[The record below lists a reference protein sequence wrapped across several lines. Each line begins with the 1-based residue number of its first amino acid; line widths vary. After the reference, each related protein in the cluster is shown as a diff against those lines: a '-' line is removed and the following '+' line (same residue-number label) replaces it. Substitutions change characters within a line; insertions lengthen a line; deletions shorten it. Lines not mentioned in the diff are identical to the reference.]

1 MSYIFI
7 DESGDLGFKNSKF
20 NSKYFIITALFVSE
34 KKPLE
39 KLVKKIHS
47 TLRKKVRSIGGGV
60 LHSVK
65 EKSATRKR
73 LLKLLLQIK
82 LSIMIIYVDKSK
94 IYTNLQN
101 EKHILYNYITNILID
116 RIFTKKLIDKDKNVI
131 LIASKRE
138 TNKYLNI
145 NFKDYLKN
153 VIKNNHKLDIEVL
166 IKTPAEEKSLQ
177 VVDFISWSVF
187 RKYESGDS
195 EYYKII
201 KDLIVE
207 ENRLY
212 K

>member
-7 DESGDLGFKNSKF
+7 DESGDLGFEKGKS
-20 NSKYFIITALFVSE
+20 NSKYFILTALFIPE
-34 KKPLE
+34 KKSLE
-39 KLVKKIHS
+39 KLIKKIHS
-47 TLRKKVRSIGGGV
+47 TLRKKVKAIGGGV

-65 EKSATRKR
+65 EKPTTRKR

-82 LSIMIIYVDKSK
+82 LSIMVIYLDKTK
-94 IYTNLQN
+94 VYTDLQN

-116 RIFTKKLIDKDKNVI
+116 RIFNKKLIDKDKNIV

-138 TNKYLNI
+138 TNKYLNL
-145 NFKDYLKN
+145 NFRDYLKS

-166 IKTPAEEKSLQ
+166 IKTPSEEKSLQ
-177 VVDFISWSVF
+177 VVDFVSWSVF

-201 KDLIVE
+201 KNLIVE
-207 ENRLY
+207 ENKLY

>member
-7 DESGDLGFKNSKF
+7 DESGDLGFEKSKS
-20 NSKYFIITALFVSE
+20 NSKYFIITALFIPE
-34 KKPLE
+34 KKSLE
-39 KLVKKIHS
+39 KLIKKIHS
-47 TLRKKVRSIGGGV
+47 TLRKKVKTISGGV

-65 EKSATRKR
+65 EKPTTRKR

-82 LSIMIIYVDKSK
+82 LSIMVIYLDKTK
-94 IYTNLQN
+94 VYTDLQN

-116 RIFTKKLIDKDKNVI
+116 RIFTKKLIDKDKNIV

-138 TNKYLNI
+138 TNKYLNL
-145 NFKDYLKN
+145 NFRDYLKR
-153 VIKNNHKLDIEVL
+153 VIKNNHKLDIEIL
-166 IKTPAEEKSLQ
+166 IKTPSEEKSLQ
-177 VVDFISWSVF
+177 VVDFVSWSVF

-201 KDLIVE
+201 KNLIVE
-207 ENRLY
+207 ENKLY